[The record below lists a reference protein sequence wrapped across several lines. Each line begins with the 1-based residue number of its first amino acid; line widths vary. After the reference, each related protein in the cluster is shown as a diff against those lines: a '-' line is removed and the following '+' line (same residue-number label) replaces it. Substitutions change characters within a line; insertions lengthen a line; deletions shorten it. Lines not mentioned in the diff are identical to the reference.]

1 MVEQTRRQ
9 NHAVSL
15 RAGPGEVDTGTLSD
29 MNLRI
34 SDRAAR
40 ACGRQLAIIGDQMV
54 WERAQRDPTWQP
66 IPLHLLRPAQTLRR
80 TIYRDI
86 QSQFWGFQ
94 SLFAAV
100 KAWIVSTTPG
110 QGILRTEAFTARVSH
125 LKPVLCAGWT
135 RGALMTVALVATVSM
150 FGALWMEG
158 KA

>member
-9 NHAVSL
+9 SRAVSL
-15 RAGPGEVDTGTLSD
+15 RAGPGEVDAGSLSD
-29 MNLRI
+29 VNLRI

-54 WERAQRDPTWQP
+54 RERARRDPTWQP
-66 IPLHLLRPAQTLRR
+66 LPLHLLRPAQTLRR

-86 QSQFWGFQ
+86 QSQLWGFQ

-110 QGILRTEAFTARVSH
+110 QGILRTEAFTARMSH
-125 LKPVLCAGWT
+125 FKAVVCAGWAG
-135 RGALMTVALVATVSM
+135 RALMTVALVATVSIV
-150 FGALWMEG
+150 GALWLEEES
-158 KA
+158 